1 MVALEPHGFG
11 IGSGSGNAQIGEL
24 HPNLDWPE
32 GCDPWLVDWRRI
44 QDKSLEDTMACVICE
59 SDRAQPVWRQGRIRI
74 DECKGCGVFF
84 TVERPT
90 EKEMMGLYDGNTLIR
105 ERPDTITK
113 NEECKPAWK
122 MAEHAQLLDRI
133 SDLGVSGGALLDVG
147 CFSGLFLSNASKR
160 GFDVSGVEPNHEAY
174 LHVRNFWGFE
184 VAHGT
189 LSAADLASE
198 RFSVVSFLDV
208 IEHVPDP
215 VSELKEALR
224 LLRPGGLLLLATP
237 NVKGLPQRAVK
248 TKRWF
253 TREPFC
259 PIDDVPWHLWGFT
272 RESLALCVEKAGFTV
287 KEVSWLEP
295 SLLSTN
301 DGAGS
306 SSLKR
311 IGLRLVAKVSKPLG
325 MSDRMALFALKPIKT

>member
-1 MVALEPHGFG
+1 M
-11 IGSGSGNAQIGEL
+11 
-24 HPNLDWPE
+24 
-32 GCDPWLVDWRRI
+32 
-44 QDKSLEDTMACVICE
+44 
-59 SDRAQPVWRQGRIRI
+59 
-74 DECKGCGVFF
+74 
-84 TVERPT
+84 
-90 EKEMMGLYDGNTLIR
+90 KELYDGNTLIR

-133 SDLGVSGGALLDVG
+133 AGLGMSGGTLLDVG

-160 GFDVSGVEPNHEAY
+160 GFEVSGVEPNHEAY
-174 LHVRNFWGFE
+174 LHVRDFWGFE
-184 VAHGT
+184 VAHGI

-215 VSELKEALR
+215 VSELKQALR
-224 LLRPGGLLLLATP
+224 LLRPGGLLMLVTP
-237 NVKGLPQRAVK
+237 NVKGLPQRVVK
-248 TKRWF
+248 AKRLF
-253 TREPFC
+253 TRELFC

-295 SLLSTN
+295 SPLSTN
-301 DGAGS
+301 AGAGS
-306 SSLKR
+306 TATKR
-311 IGLRLVAKVSKPLG
+311 FGLRLVAEASKRLG
-325 MSDRMALFALKPIKT
+325 MSDRMALFAQKPLHG

>member
-1 MVALEPHGFG
+1 MV
-11 IGSGSGNAQIGEL
+11 
-24 HPNLDWPE
+24 
-32 GCDPWLVDWRRI
+32 WLRV
-44 QDKSLEDTMACVICE
+44 QDKSLEATMACVICE
-59 SDRAQPVWRQGRIRI
+59 SDRTQPVWRQGNMRI

-90 EKEMMGLYDGNTLIR
+90 EKRMMALYDGNTLIR

-174 LHVRNFWGFE
+174 LHVRDFWGFE

-224 LLRPGGLLLLATP
+224 LLRPGGLLLLVTP

>member
-1 MVALEPHGFG
+1 MTCL
-11 IGSGSGNAQIGEL
+11 ICDSSGSRPI
-24 HPNLDWPE
+24 
-32 GCDPWLVDWRRI
+32 
-44 QDKSLEDTMACVICE
+44 
-59 SDRAQPVWRQGRIRI
+59 WRQSRIRI

-90 EKEMMGLYDGNTLIR
+90 EKEMMELYDGNTLIR

-122 MAEHAQLLDRI
+122 MAEHAQLLDRVA
-133 SDLGVSGGALLDVG
+133 DLGVTDGALLDVG
-147 CFSGLFLSNASKR
+147 CFSGLFLSNAKKR
-160 GFDVSGVEPNHEAY
+160 GFEVSGVEPNHEAY
-174 LHVRNFWGFE
+174 LHVRDFWGFE
-184 VAHGT
+184 VAHGG
-189 LSAADLASE
+189 LSAADFASE
-198 RFSVVSFLDV
+198 RFSVVTFLDV

-224 LLRPGGLLLLATP
+224 LLRPGGLLILVTP
-237 NVKGLPQRAVK
+237 NVKGLQQRVVK

-272 RESLALCVEKAGFTV
+272 RKNLALCVEKAGFMV

-295 SLLSTN
+295 SPLSTN
-301 DGAGS
+301 KGAGS
-306 SSLKR
+306 SSAKR
-311 IGLRLVAKVSKPLG
+311 LGLRVVADVSKRLG
-325 MSDRMALFALKPIKT
+325 MSDRMALFATKL